1 MEKPIIDLEELLEEA
16 QDRIEEKIAIEGGTK
31 MNGNINIV
39 IGSWGSYNECNERAL
54 GSKWLDL
61 SDYSD
66 WEEIVE
72 ELKKEGF
79 ELDGIDEELFIQD
92 VEGISDNSV
101 NWDYVNPETLF
112 NTLNESGVLTNDYKY
127 KVFCAFLE
135 VRCFDDFEERV
146 KSHGEHWDDDIIL
159 WENRDWYD
167 LGYEFLH
174 DCHNI
179 PDYLDNYI
187 DYKRYGEELSYD
199 GFQEY
204 SEGIIEIR

>member
-1 MEKPIIDLEELLEEA
+1 ME
-16 QDRIEEKIAIEGGTK
+16 
-31 MNGNINIV
+31 GNIKIV

-66 WEEIVE
+66 WDEIRE

-92 VEGISDNSV
+92 VEGIEDRSV

-112 NTLNESGVLTNDYKY
+112 NTLKESGVLDDDYKY

-135 VRCFDDFEERV
+135 VRCYEEEWNEMLYKQGRTFYAYAYVWNKTDDFCSEFGTIGVCSFGGGIKRV
-146 KSHGEHWDDDIIL
+146 A
-159 WENRDWYD
+159 
-167 LGYEFLH
+167 
-174 DCHNI
+174 
-179 PDYLDNYI
+179 
-187 DYKRYGEELSYD
+187 
-199 GFQEY
+199 
-204 SEGIIEIR
+204 

>member
-1 MEKPIIDLEELLEEA
+1 
-16 QDRIEEKIAIEGGTK
+16 
-31 MNGNINIV
+31 MNGNISIV

-66 WEEIVE
+66 WEEIAS

-112 NTLNESGVLTNDYKY
+112 NTLNESGILTNDYKY

-146 KSHGEHWDDDIIL
+146 KSHGERWDDDIIL
-159 WENRDWYD
+159 WENRDWY
-167 LGYEFLH
+167 
-174 DCHNI
+174 
-179 PDYLDNYI
+179 
-187 DYKRYGEELSYD
+187 YGFE
-199 GFQEY
+199 
-204 SEGIIEIR
+204 EIRTNDTFVYALCKVNSVKQAIIISLVDGAIMPAEVPETLDGY